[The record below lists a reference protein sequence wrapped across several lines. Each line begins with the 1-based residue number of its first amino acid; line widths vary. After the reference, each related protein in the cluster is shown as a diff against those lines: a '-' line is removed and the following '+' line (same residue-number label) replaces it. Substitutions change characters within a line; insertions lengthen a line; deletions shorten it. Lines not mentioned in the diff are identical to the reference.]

1 LKELRAL
8 VPEHDVVV
16 VDDGSTDATA
26 TVARNGGAR
35 VVPLPFNLGVGGA
48 VRAGLRWA
56 QRYDYDRAVVFDAD
70 GQHDAHGVAALL
82 DALDDGAD
90 MAIGSR
96 FADGADPYP
105 VAWARANAMRFL
117 RFVVRLVA
125 HRRFTDVTS
134 GFRAF
139 DRPVLE
145 LLARS
150 YPAEYLAD
158 TVEALLMV
166 TYAGFR
172 VDEVPIAMRPRTA
185 GRPSSRRL
193 GLAGNYLRLLIAI
206 LSAGYRHTRQRK
218 DRR

>member
-8 VPEHDVVV
+8 VPEYDLVV
-16 VDDGSTDATA
+16 VDDGSTDASA
-26 TVARNGGAR
+26 GAARLHGAL
-35 VVPLPFNLGVGGA
+35 VVRLPFNLGVGGA

-56 QRYDYDRAVVFDAD
+56 EENGYDRAIVVDAD
-70 GQHDAHGVAALL
+70 GQHDPHGIRALVA
-82 DALDDGAD
+82 ALDDGAD
-90 MAIGSR
+90 MAVGSR
-96 FADGADPYP
+96 FVEPGAYHVGP
-105 VAWARANAMRFL
+105 VRAAGMRGL
-117 RFVVRLVA
+117 RVVVRVVA
-125 HRRFTDVTS
+125 GQRFTDVTS

-172 VDEVPIAMRPRTA
+172 VDEVPITMRPRTT
-185 GRPSSRRL
+185 GQPSSRRF
-193 GLAGNYLRLLIAI
+193 GLVNYYLRLLIAI
-206 LSAGYRHTRQRK
+206 LSAGYRHNIRRK
-218 DRR
+218 DKG

>member
-1 LKELRAL
+1 M
-8 VPEHDVVV
+8 PEHDVVV

-105 VAWARANAMRFL
+105 VGWARANAMRFL